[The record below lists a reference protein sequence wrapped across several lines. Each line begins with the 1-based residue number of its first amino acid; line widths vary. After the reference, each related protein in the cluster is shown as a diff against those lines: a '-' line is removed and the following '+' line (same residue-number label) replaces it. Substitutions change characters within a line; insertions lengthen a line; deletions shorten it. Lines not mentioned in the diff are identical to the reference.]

1 MAVRLFCHLGIAW
14 LFGYLYR
21 GVGSDA
27 NSALANWV
35 YIYGTCLFVMYTGK
49 MAVTLQCEP
58 RNRKI
63 KIDNKLI
70 FCISVPLE
78 IKNLTREHFN
88 KWYSLGPYLIS
99 IFCIEIPFQV
109 SVLMSK

>member
-35 YIYGTCLFVMYTGK
+35 YIYGSCLFVMYTGK
-49 MAVTLQCEP
+49 MAVTLQCE
-58 RNRKI
+58 
-63 KIDNKLI
+63 LM
-70 FCISVPLE
+70 
-78 IKNLTREHFN
+78 
-88 KWYSLGPYLIS
+88 KWNHLDGVFSMVYFSSPGDQQPD
-99 IFCIEIPFQV
+99 
-109 SVLMSK
+109 

>member
-35 YIYGTCLFVMYTGK
+35 YIYGTCLFLMYTGK
-49 MAVTLQCEP
+49 MAVTLQCEL
-58 RNRKI
+58 I
-63 KIDNKLI
+63 KSHVIQ
-70 FCISVPLE
+70 CGVISTV
-78 IKNLTREHFN
+78 
-88 KWYSLGPYLIS
+88 
-99 IFCIEIPFQV
+99 
-109 SVLMSK
+109 